1 MLASTLEVEES
12 DILKDVTSYTDALML
27 LDQYDH
33 QSLKKPVENRPIY
46 KITYEECKKNGFTHG
61 GFI

>member
-12 DILKDVTSYTDALML
+12 DILKDVISYTDALML

-33 QSLKKPVENRPIY
+33 QYADGCLFLY
-46 KITYEECKKNGFTHG
+46 
-61 GFI
+61 